1 MEVGSADLTDWIQL
15 VKSTKDLSRRATIG
29 IVGKYVALPDSYLS
43 VVEALRHAGGFA
55 LGCAIDL
62 RWVDAEKLETD
73 GYDCLENLDG
83 IIVPGGFGGARGVEG
98 KIRAVQYARE
108 HDLPFFGIALGMQ
121 CAVVEFARNMAD
133 LPDAG
138 SIEFGGEKSRPVI
151 SFMPGQPEIT
161 GLGGSMRLGTFPCVL
176 NEDSRS
182 YQAYRQG
189 VVYERHRHRYE
200 LNNGYRDLLVKAG
213 GLRLGGSVT

>member
-83 IIVPGGFGGARGVEG
+83 IIVPGGFGGRAVWKERFARCSMRGNMIFRFSESPWACSARSWSSPATWLIFPMREASNSGG
-98 KIRAVQYARE
+98 KI
-108 HDLPFFGIALGMQ
+108 P
-121 CAVVEFARNMAD
+121 
-133 LPDAG
+133 AG
-138 SIEFGGEKSRPVI
+138 
-151 SFMPGQPEIT
+151 
-161 GLGGSMRLGTFPCVL
+161 
-176 NEDSRS
+176 N
-182 YQAYRQG
+182 
-189 VVYERHRHRYE
+189 
-200 LNNGYRDLLVKAG
+200 
-213 GLRLGGSVT
+213 